1 MFLHRLAFDGKQPS
15 CEIYLKICFETL
27 QNSKHLKGD
36 AEWHPH
42 DQVVKCRKEI
52 LRWIHWVE
60 TRSLWN
66 HSALPWG
73 RPGAEMWPL
82 ILAPSFIFLTHR
94 LPLTILLLIPG
105 SPKTQL
111 EMGSHFLLQ
120 GIFPTQVL
128 NPGLLHCRQV
138 LNCLSHKGS
147 PLAIIAFS

>member
-1 MFLHRLAFDGKQPS
+1 MFLHSLWWQEPS

-27 QNSKHLKGD
+27 QNLKHVKGD

-42 DQVVKCRKEI
+42 DRVVKSTKEI
-52 LRWIHWVE
+52 LWWVE

-66 HSALPWG
+66 HSALHWG
-73 RPGAEMWPL
+73 RPGAEVWPL

-94 LPLTILLLIPG
+94 LPLTILLLLPG
-105 SPKTQL
+105 SPKTEL
-111 EMGSHFLLQ
+111 EIGSHFLLQ
-120 GIFPTQVL
+120 GIFPAQEL

-147 PLAIIAFS
+147 PLAVIAFS